1 MDWICLS
8 VVQEA
13 TQKAQD
19 GSGQVWASTSL
30 LCPWAAPSCDTPVQG
45 WPHPEGRQLR
55 IYSGHF
61 WNVSSMHEK
70 QLNPVSLAAESSQ
83 TGSLGLITVQVAS
96 ASAGLT
102 WVDWHKQGS
111 NT

>member
-8 VVQEA
+8 VVQVA

-19 GSGQVWASTSL
+19 GSGQVWASIPVM
-30 LCPWAAPSCDTPVQG
+30 PWAAPSCDTPVQG
-45 WPHPEGRQLR
+45 WPHPEGRQLQ

-61 WNVSSMHEK
+61 WNVSSMHKK
-70 QLNPVSLAAESSQ
+70 QLNTVSLAAESSL

-96 ASAGLT
+96 ANAGLT
-102 WVDWHKQGS
+102 LVDWHRQDS